1 MKEEQNL
8 TSEQRIAIIEQ
19 MIHTA
24 KGNISDGSFHFL
36 LWGWVIALANLG
48 HYLVAV
54 YTNYS
59 HPELIWVICFPA
71 AIISGIYGHNQ
82 SKKAMMSTY
91 TDRISK
97 WLWVGLFPCI
107 IVIIFFG
114 SKINFMINPII
125 MLLTGY
131 VTFQSGIIIKFKPL
145 AIGGIIFW
153 CASIIGFMM
162 TNENQ
167 TLVSAIAVVLGY
179 LVPGYQLKSKYKNG

>member
-36 LWGWVIALANLG
+36 LWGWVVALANLG
-48 HYLVAV
+48 HYLAVV

-59 HPELIWVICFPA
+59 HPELIWIICIPA
-71 AIISGIYGHNQ
+71 AIISGIYGYKQ
-82 SKKAMMSTY
+82 GEKAIVSTY

-107 IVIIFFG
+107 IIIIFFG

-125 MLLTGY
+125 MLFTGY

-145 AIGGIIFW
+145 VIGGIIF
-153 CASIIGFMM
+153 CIASIIGFLIP
-162 TNENQ
+162 NENQ
-167 TLVSAIAVVLGY
+167 ALVSAVAVILGY
-179 LVPGYQLKSKYKNG
+179 LVPGYQLKSKHKNG